1 MSCLNSS
8 TFAKGKPE
16 DRIMGARF
24 DFDTRHN
31 RAAGRRLVIQEDRT
45 RLSLSGP
52 LRDEIDYPAD
62 HDRGNVFR
70 TPPGW
75 AWWATTGGAFP

>member
-1 MSCLNSS
+1 VLGS
-8 TFAKGKPE
+8 TLTPGIIERPVEFTESPLQELSG
-16 DRIMGARF
+16 
-24 DFDTRHN
+24 
-31 RAAGRRLVIQEDRT
+31 RLVIQEDRT